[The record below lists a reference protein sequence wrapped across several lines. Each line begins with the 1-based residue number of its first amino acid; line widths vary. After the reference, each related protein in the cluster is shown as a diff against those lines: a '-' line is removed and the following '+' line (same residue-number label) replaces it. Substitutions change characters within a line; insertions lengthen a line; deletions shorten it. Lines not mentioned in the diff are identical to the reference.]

1 MPEAPPICSS
11 VSRAAHEP
19 LYGTASRVRGWVLL
33 EQPGPWGGN
42 ALVQSRL
49 DVDLGRELHARAE
62 AARVRLLLVR
72 RPGRDVPAPRRCFLA
87 HTGRA
92 VRWIEERWLDDPA
105 DLLGLDLAG
114 VREGERPGFGDLL
127 GHPLHL
133 VCTNGRHD
141 RCCASHGRPLAAA
154 LEAADLG
161 ERVWECSHIGGDRF
175 AGNLV
180 CFPHGVYYGRVRPD
194 DGPRVAG
201 DYERGLLDLGH
212 FRGRSHDPPV
222 VQAAEWLARR
232 RLGLRHLDDLAAEH
246 AEAGPPGTV
255 RVRFAGPHGPVE
267 VGVQVGLEDEPRPL
281 TCHSTH
287 LEAPPTYRLVEL
299 DREPAA

>member
-1 MPEAPPICSS
+1 M
-11 VSRAAHEP
+11 SRAAHEP

-49 DVDLGRELHARAE
+49 DADLGRELHARAE
-62 AARVRLLLVR
+62 AARVRLLLIR
-72 RPGRDVPAPRRCFLA
+72 RPGRDLPGRRRCFLA

-92 VRWIEERWLDDPA
+92 VRWIEERPLDDPA
-105 DLLGLDLAG
+105 ELLDLDLTG
-114 VREGERPGFGDLL
+114 VREGERPRFGDLL
-127 GHPLHL
+127 GDPLHL

-141 RCCASHGRPLAAA
+141 RCCATHGRPLAAA
-154 LEAADLG
+154 LVATDLG

-180 CFPHGVYYGRVRPD
+180 CFPHGCYFGRVGPE

-201 DYERGLLDLGH
+201 DYERGRLDLDH
-212 FRGRSHDPPV
+212 FRGRSCDPPA
-222 VQAAEWLARR
+222 VQAAEWLARG
-232 RLGLRHLDDLAAEH
+232 RLGLRHLEDLVAEDVTD
-246 AEAGPPGTV
+246 GPPGTV
-255 RVRFAGPHGPVE
+255 RVRFAGPAGPVE
-267 VGVQVGLEDEPRPL
+267 VAVRIGEQDEPRPL

-287 LEAPPTYRLVEL
+287 LEAPPTYQLVEL